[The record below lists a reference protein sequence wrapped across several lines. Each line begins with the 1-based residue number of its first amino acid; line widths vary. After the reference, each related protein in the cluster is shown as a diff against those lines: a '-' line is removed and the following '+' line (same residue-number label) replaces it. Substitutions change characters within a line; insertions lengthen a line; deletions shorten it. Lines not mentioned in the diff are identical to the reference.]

1 MKYLKSIFFI
11 FAVTLAISSAS
22 CRRYEKIMSNTE
34 IFNNEIAVITQ
45 QQGAMR
51 KARELQSLQEEYRK
65 ALTLSN
71 IGNLELLLENYELS
85 DTEKQNAILNYFGRA
100 LLYMQISLL
109 PENRDLF
116 LSQYVNNALLYET
129 GAIFIQL
136 KVVENFLQKS
146 VQMPSSD
153 ANRQFQSRLISY
165 ADDRKIEY
173 NTLHINKLD
182 AAKNM
187 PEINCPV
194 NDIPAFKNANEYHFI
209 QNYESNVFD
218 AAKNIYAEL
227 HKQYDANLPL
237 LLIKMLYKSPA
248 ALAQLYY
255 TDNTLKKDFCMLM
268 TELVRIYQ
276 NEQLFNTMQNTFSLR
291 SDMQQVI
298 SDNNTSVEMLDAA
311 FKSEITYQLAYLK
324 MLANIGKTPFS
335 PIYNNDEKAEQI
347 SESRTKTLRLL
358 FNDVLK
364 SIL

>member
-11 FAVTLAISSAS
+11 FAVMLAISSAG
-22 CRRYEKIMSNTE
+22 CRRYKKIMSDAE
-34 IFNNEIAVITQ
+34 IFNNEITAILQ
-45 QQGAMR
+45 QQESMR
-51 KARELQSLQEEYRK
+51 KAGLLQSLQEEYRK
-65 ALTLSN
+65 ASTLSN
-71 IGNLELLLENYELS
+71 IGKLELLLENYELS
-85 DTEKQNAILNYFGRA
+85 DAEKQNALLNYFGHA
-100 LLYMQISLL
+100 LLYMQISLQ
-109 PENRDLF
+109 PENRDIF
-116 LSQYVNNALLYET
+116 LSQYVKNALLYES

-146 VQMPSSD
+146 VQIPSSD
-153 ANRQFQSRLISY
+153 AGRQFQSRLISY

-173 NTLHINKLD
+173 AALHINRSD

-194 NDIPAFKNANEYHFI
+194 NDIPVFKNAEEYHFI
-209 QNYESNVFD
+209 QNYDSNVFD

-227 HKQYDANLPL
+227 NKQYGENLPL
-237 LLIKMLYKSPA
+237 ILIKMLYKSPA

-291 SDMQQVI
+291 SDMQQAI
-298 SDNNTSVEMLDAA
+298 SDDNNSAEMLEAA
-311 FKSEITYQLAYLK
+311 FKSEIAYQLAYLK
-324 MLANIGKTPFS
+324 MLANIGETPFS
-335 PIYNNDEKAEQI
+335 PIYTNNKKAEQL